1 LDSAWEDSF
10 QRLEQYVEDHG
21 DCLVPKLFVTKD
33 GAKLGDWVISQRQVH
48 RKGSLSEEQT
58 RRLSEVGFAWNTLD
72 SAWEDSFQLLER
84 YVEDH
89 GDCLVPKSF
98 ETKDGNKLGGWV
110 RNQRTR
116 KGSLSEEQTRRLSE
130 VGFAWNTLDSAWED
144 SFQRLEQYIKD
155 RGDCLVPNSF
165 ETKDGYKLGDWVSN
179 QRQRKGTLSEE
190 QTRRLNEVGFEWKLF
205 ESAWEENFQRLEQYT
220 EEHGDCLVPISFG
233 TQDGSRLGLWVHTQR
248 QAHRK
253 GSLSKERFRRLNKAG
268 IAWDICESAWE
279 LNFQRLEQYTE
290 EHGDCSVPFF
300 LRTQDDVKLGRWV
313 STQRQAHRKGI
324 LSEKRTR
331 RLADVGFIRIG

>member
-1 LDSAWEDSF
+1 VHISFVTQDGSKLGAWVHTQRQAHRMGSLSAERTRHLSEVGFVWSKLESTWEDNF
-10 QRLEQYVEDHG
+10 QRLEQYTEEHG
-21 DCLVPKLFVTKD
+21 DCLVP
-33 GAKLGDWVISQRQVH
+33 A
-48 RKGSLSEEQT
+48 
-58 RRLSEVGFAWNTLD
+58 
-72 SAWEDSFQLLER
+72 
-84 YVEDH
+84 
-89 GDCLVPKSF
+89 SF
-98 ETKDGNKLGGWV
+98 ETKDGN
-110 RNQRTR
+110 
-116 KGSLSEEQTRRLSE
+116 
-130 VGFAWNTLDSAWED
+130 
-144 SFQRLEQYIKD
+144 
-155 RGDCLVPNSF
+155 
-165 ETKDGYKLGDWVSN
+165 KLGDWVSN

-290 EHGDCSVPFF
+290 EHGDCSVPSFF
-300 LRTQDDVKLGRWV
+300 RTQDDVKLGRWV